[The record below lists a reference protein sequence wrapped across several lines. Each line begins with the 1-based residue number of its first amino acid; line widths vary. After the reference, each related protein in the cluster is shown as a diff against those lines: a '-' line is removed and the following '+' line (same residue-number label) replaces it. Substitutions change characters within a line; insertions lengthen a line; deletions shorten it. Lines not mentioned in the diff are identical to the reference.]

1 MNAFA
6 TDPPVSVP
14 ERFLRAFTAE
24 DINALPLGGFGG
36 PIRLVQDPAEVPLAV
51 ARLRGQKVL
60 GFDTETRPSFR
71 KGVSYPPALLQL
83 ASDREVYLFQLS
95 RIPLTQDLADLLAD
109 PAVVKAGVSVRDDV
123 RALKELTPFEEGGFV
138 DLGLIAAK
146 LGLHTR
152 GLRNL
157 AANFLGFRISKAAQR
172 SNWGQA
178 VLSRKQIDY
187 AATDAW
193 VSREICLRMDELDLL
208 IECEPDPPKQ
218 KAPKKPRRRSRRR
231 SRSRSRSKAL
241 ELSGS

>member
-1 MNAFA
+1 MNAPIP
-6 TDPPVSVP
+6 DPPIPVP

-24 DINALPLGGFGG
+24 DLNALPLGGFGG
-36 PIRLVQDPAEVPLAV
+36 PIRLIQDLEAVPLAV

-95 RIPLTQDLADLLAD
+95 RIPLTQDLVDLLAD

-123 RALKELTPFEEGGFV
+123 RALQGLSPFEDAGFV
-138 DLGLIAAK
+138 DLGLIATK

-172 SNWGQA
+172 SNWGQS

-193 VSREICLRMDELDLL
+193 VSREVCLRMEELDLL
-208 IECEPDPPKQ
+208 IKCEPDPPK
-218 KAPKKPRRRSRRR
+218 KTTKHPRRR
-231 SRSRSRSKAL
+231 SRSRSRSRSHAK
-241 ELSGS
+241 EL